1 MERHRAFS
9 ILQTI
14 LSAVRRGGFRLAADP
29 SGRFTYE
36 PPTRYTVTERER
48 AEQPRHDAE
57 PPSARGAV
65 SRLAHR
71 GPLSTRWGPKGD
83 THTAG
88 DAGRRGSS

>member
-1 MERHRAFS
+1 MWRDTARFS

-57 PPSARGAV
+57 PPSARA
-65 SRLAHR
+65 LC
-71 GPLSTRWGPKGD
+71 
-83 THTAG
+83 
-88 DAGRRGSS
+88 RGSRTGAH